1 MGPAELWAIIS
12 DCVRRISQKTLGDSR
27 YKGGCQHSIW
37 VVVRLFLLCQLE
49 GFSAGVFYERLGQ
62 DRTLRRRYG
71 LANRLISYSQYK
83 KRIKTSAFKQALF
96 ELLSYSAQRT
106 LRHLGQGETDVVL
119 IDLTSIQSNR
129 GKDDWGAWGFD
140 SKGFFYG
147 YKLGLITSNNGVV
160 LGMSL
165 MKANWTEHRVQYRL
179 QRMARDVIQTA
190 HGQVRV
196 SYLLADSGF
205 DGERTYKNARR
216 MLNATALIPPR
227 RKRNP
232 KSKHARISLCR
243 ARNQTPYRFDAQQL
257 RALPAAKLIARRRS
271 EIERVNAQ
279 LKSAPFRIQE
289 IPKRSKGV
297 GRLIRVILGKLL
309 IYNFA
314 LNVNA
319 LRSVPLRAIRS
330 LVA

>member
-12 DCVRRISQKTLGDSR
+12 DCVRRISQKTLGDPR
-27 YKGGCQHSIW
+27 FGGGVQHSIW
-37 VVVRLFLLCQLE
+37 GVVRIFLLCQLE
-49 GFSAGVFYERLGQ
+49 GFSAGVFYERLSR
-62 DRTLRRRYG
+62 DRSLRRKYG

-83 KRIKTSAFKQALF
+83 KRLRTPSFKQALF

-106 LRHLGQGETDVVL
+106 LRQLGERETEVVL
-119 IDLTSIQSNR
+119 VDLTSIQSNR
-129 GKDDWGAWGFD
+129 RKDDWGSWGFD
-140 SKGFFYG
+140 SSGFFYG
-147 YKLGLITSNNGVV
+147 YKLGLITSSNGLV

-190 HGQVRV
+190 HGQVQV
-196 SYLLADSGF
+196 NYLLADSGF

-216 MLNATALIPPR
+216 MLNAVALIPPR
-227 RKRNP
+227 RKRDP

-243 ARNQTPYRFDAQQL
+243 AKNKTPYRFEAQEL
-257 RALPAAKLIARRRS
+257 REKPGIKLITRRRS

-319 LRSVPLRAIRS
+319 LRSAPLRAIRS